1 MTNNAN
7 EMRVTKNMQ
16 TQERSKRNLA
26 PLFVIL
32 GALCWGTYGS
42 FVTKI
47 SAWGLGQNA
56 LVSIRFLFTALPM
69 FLFLLCKDPG
79 KLKIPKKD
87 MPLFL
92 ANGIVSI
99 VFFTSCYTA
108 AIRYTKIATAAALL
122 YTAPA
127 IVLILSAIL
136 FKEKLTGKK
145 IICVLFSVL
154 GCALCSGLAGGA
166 DLTRKGLLLGL
177 GAGLGYALYS
187 IFSRYIQMRGYTT
200 YTNILYTFG
209 IATIVYIVMA
219 CVDGSA
225 QNSIQH
231 PEAIALAALCGLVT
245 GCAAYI
251 LYTEGLSKMAPPTAS
266 VLATIEPVTAAIL
279 GVVLF
284 GQTLSIM
291 EIMGI
296 VLVVGS
302 VIAMNVGH
310 RS

>member
-1 MTNNAN
+1 
-7 EMRVTKNMQ
+7 
-16 TQERSKRNLA
+16 
-26 PLFVIL
+26 
-32 GALCWGTYGS
+32 
-42 FVTKI
+42 
-47 SAWGLGQNA
+47 
-56 LVSIRFLFTALPM
+56 
-69 FLFLLCKDPG
+69 
-79 KLKIPKKD
+79 
-87 MPLFL
+87 
-92 ANGIVSI
+92 
-99 VFFTSCYTA
+99 
-108 AIRYTKIATAAALL
+108 
-122 YTAPA
+122 
-127 IVLILSAIL
+127 
-136 FKEKLTGKK
+136 
-145 IICVLFSVL
+145 
-154 GCALCSGLAGGA
+154 
-166 DLTRKGLLLGL
+166 
-177 GAGLGYALYS
+177 
-187 IFSRYIQMRGYTT
+187 
-200 YTNILYTFG
+200 
-209 IATIVYIVMA
+209 MA

-245 GCAAYI
+245 GCTAYI

>member
-1 MTNNAN
+1 
-7 EMRVTKNMQ
+7 
-16 TQERSKRNLA
+16 
-26 PLFVIL
+26 
-32 GALCWGTYGS
+32 
-42 FVTKI
+42 
-47 SAWGLGQNA
+47 
-56 LVSIRFLFTALPM
+56 
-69 FLFLLCKDPG
+69 
-79 KLKIPKKD
+79 

-166 DLTRKGLLLGL
+166 DPTRKGLLLGL

-187 IFSRYIQMRGYTT
+187 IFSRYIRMRGYTT

-209 IATIVYIVMA
+209 IATIVYVVMA

-266 VLATIEPVTAAIL
+266 VLATIEPVTL
-279 GVVLF
+279 CDPGSC
-284 GQTLSIM
+284 TLWSNLIYNGDYGYCSCSRIRHCY
-291 EIMGI
+291 ECRTSFINYYSLYTFPFI
-296 VLVVGS
+296 YLT
-302 VIAMNVGH
+302 I
-310 RS
+310 